1 MRIGKPTGR
10 FASKKDG
17 DQAAQQPQK
26 QNQEDLKDFCSTFLN
41 TNDEGEGTA
50 VVGGGGEE
58 IDEERRA
65 GQQHKIAGP
74 ELKPLRADALW

>member
-50 VVGGGGEE
+50 VVGRGGEE

-74 ELKPLRADALW
+74 ELELLRTNALW

>member
-1 MRIGKPTGR
+1 MWIGKPTGR

-17 DQAAQQPQK
+17 DQSAQQPQK

-41 TNDEGEGTA
+41 TNDEGEGAA
-50 VVGGGGEE
+50 VVGGSGEE
-58 IDEERRA
+58 IDEEGRA

-74 ELKPLRADALW
+74 KLKPLRADAPW

>member
-1 MRIGKPTGR
+1 MRIGKPTWR

-17 DQAAQQPQK
+17 DQSAQQPQK

-50 VVGGGGEE
+50 VVGGGGKE
-58 IDEERRA
+58 IDEERLSLI
-65 GQQHKIAGP
+65 HI
-74 ELKPLRADALW
+74 